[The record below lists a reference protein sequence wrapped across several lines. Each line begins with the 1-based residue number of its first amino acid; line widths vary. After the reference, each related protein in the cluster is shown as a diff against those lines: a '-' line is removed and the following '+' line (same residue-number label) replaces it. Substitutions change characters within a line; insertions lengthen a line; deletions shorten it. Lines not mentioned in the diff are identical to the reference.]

1 MSHGGGSS
9 ERWLVSYADFITL
22 LMVLFVVLYSM
33 GQTDLERY
41 KALATNL
48 KSAFTLG
55 GIPKVVDPQID
66 QTGGMDPNAEA
77 APIVVDGLPM
87 TSATGQE
94 VAGRLTELLNES
106 GLSSEVSIQNNV
118 DGVLIS
124 LSEKIVFYP
133 GRAELV
139 PESYEV
145 LDTIID
151 MLIPLE
157 NEVKIIGHANGQPMQ
172 DERFTNNWQ
181 LSLARAMTI
190 VDYFIARGIEPER
203 MIPQGRGEYQPI
215 FPNDTEINR
224 RLNNRADII
233 VVYPVSSDVIKLD
246 LRNMPGSTTEIDQEG
261 SFEP

>member
-41 KALATNL
+41 RALAKNL

-55 GIPKVVDPQID
+55 GVPKVVDPQID
-66 QTGGMDPNAEA
+66 QTGGMNADAAA

-94 VAGRLTELLNES
+94 VAGLLSDLLTES

-118 DGVLIS
+118 EGVLIS
-124 LSEKIVFYP
+124 LSEKIAFYP
-133 GRAELV
+133 GRPELV
-139 PESYEV
+139 PESYTV

-151 MLIPLE
+151 MVLPLE
-157 NEVKIIGHANGQPMQ
+157 NDVKIVGHANSQPIE
-172 DERFTNNWQ
+172 DARFANSWQ
-181 LSLARAMTI
+181 LSMARSMTI
-190 VDYFIARGIEPER
+190 VDYFISKGVPPER
-203 MIPQGRGEYQPI
+203 MIASGRGEFDPI
-215 FPNDTEINR
+215 FPNDTDIHKA
-224 RLNNRADII
+224 LNNRADII
-233 VVYPVSSDVIKLD
+233 IVYPVSSDVIQLD
-246 LRNMPGSTTEIDQEG
+246 LRNMPGNSADEG
-261 SFEP
+261 SIEP